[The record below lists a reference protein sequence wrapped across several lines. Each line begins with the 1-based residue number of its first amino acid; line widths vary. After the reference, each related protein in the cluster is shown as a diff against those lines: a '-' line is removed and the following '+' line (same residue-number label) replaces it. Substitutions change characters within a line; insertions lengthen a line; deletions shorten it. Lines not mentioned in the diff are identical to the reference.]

1 MSTYFHALKEP
12 WSDVKVEE
20 TPDSYRI
27 TLWDNHGNQAGTL
40 TLRPED
46 GCDAIR
52 HFAEDEP
59 TCQRHAEK
67 EGPALR
73 IFRAGRTATL
83 VSDVGDVTTFA
94 DLRAA
99 CHREHD
105 AETYSFE
112 DFMSQ
117 QA

>member
-27 TLWDNHGNQAGTL
+27 TLWDNRGNQAGTL

-46 GCDAIR
+46 GCEAIL

-59 TCQRHAEK
+59 VCQRHGERG
-67 EGPALR
+67 GPALC
-73 IFRAGRTATL
+73 IFRAVRTATL
-83 VSDVGDVTTFA
+83 VSDRGDVTTLA
-94 DLRAA
+94 DVRAT
-99 CHREHD
+99 CRREHG
-105 AETYSFE
+105 AKTSSFE
-112 DFMSQ
+112 EVMAQ
-117 QA
+117 QG